1 MTNKATARGQ
11 SARQANKERRR
22 QKILDVARDIIA
34 TQGFDAFTVSELA
47 SRSGVTIPT
56 VHNLFGK
63 KHDIVLEL
71 FRELVSRI
79 DQVLAQPDLVD
90 PIAALETFIDNLLTL
105 YSADEAFYRAAFLG
119 GERLGLFEHEMSDG
133 IFKKSL
139 GVAERLCD
147 QAYENGQLKGRLDRR
162 WMAEQLFNTQRMA
175 RQDWVSGYIDLERY
189 RQQAMIGMLMTY
201 AADATPEFHRRI
213 CKKIDALATA
223 NS

>member
-1 MTNKATARGQ
+1 MTNNVTARGQ

-22 QKILDVARDIIA
+22 QKILSVARDIIA
-34 TQGFDAFTVSELA
+34 SQGFDAFTVSELA

-90 PIAALETFIDNLLTL
+90 PIAALETFIDDLLAL

-133 IFKKSL
+133 IFRKSL
-139 GVAERLCD
+139 EVAKRLCA
-147 QAYENGQLKGRLDRR
+147 QAYENGYLEGRLDRR

-189 RQQAMIGMLMTY
+189 RQQALIGMLMTY
-201 AADATPEFHRRI
+201 SIHSSQS
-213 CKKIDALATA
+213 A
-223 NS
+223 NSTNTNRGQR